1 MSREDEDDDVE
12 EDDRKLPPEPSPKRK
27 QQHVNNALAP
37 PYSPGQDF
45 TARTVH
51 QVTGL
56 MVDGSPAS
64 QQAAIGIL
72 ENLSS
77 SSNNI
82 SKTIVKSMSD
92 RGSISIGMSQEIAL
106 KLLMAEKLQRARK

>member
-1 MSREDEDDDVE
+1 MSREDEDNDVE

-37 PYSPGQDF
+37 TYSPGQDF

-56 MVDGSPAS
+56 IVDGSPTS
-64 QQAAIGIL
+64 QQAAIGVL
-72 ENLSS
+72 KNLSN

-82 SKTIVKSMSD
+82 SKKIVKSMSN
-92 RGSISIGMSQEIAL
+92 RGSISIGMSQETAS
-106 KLLMAEKLQRARK
+106 KLLMAEKLHRAHE

>member
-1 MSREDEDDDVE
+1 MSREDDGDDVE
-12 EDDRKLPPEPSPKRK
+12 EEDHKLPTEPSPKRK
-27 QQHVNNALAP
+27 QHVNKASAP
-37 PYSPGQDF
+37 TYSPGQDF

-64 QQAAIGIL
+64 QQAAIGVL

-92 RGSISIGMSQEIAL
+92 RGSISIGMSQETAS
-106 KLLMAEKLQRARK
+106 KLLMAEKLQRSHK

>member
-12 EDDRKLPPEPSPKRK
+12 EDDRKLPPGPSPKRK
-27 QQHVNNALAP
+27 QHVNNALAP
-37 PYSPGQDF
+37 TYSPGQDF

-64 QQAAIGIL
+64 QQAAIGVL